1 MKMKSVAEIAEGL
14 HKGRE
19 KMMEKLNLP
28 DKFAQGTATAMI
40 QKYDTMLDNLA
51 LEQDMIRES
60 KQGISGKTP
69 MQMGKYGGMFKKYQL
84 GGGDDELNINYDTP
98 SSSGFMGFDPK
109 PMDFVGQLR
118 SLIYPNQRAKAYPNE
133 IGIGGKPNS
142 ESWWLN
148 RPWKNKDKYMWPELK
163 TQESNPGSSNLG
175 SMNDFESIRNWTNE
189 TFGQKPVEI
198 GSSYKGT
205 ELGKVPNEE
214 IAIPPAQTVLPIEKS
229 YAFPADSVS
238 LETFLNRKPRLNLSE
253 KSIPNSSLDNDI
265 SFGRYNSETNKI
277 DFNRRDVKAYNKR
290 LSPEEQDMRISTK
303 ELKADE
309 NFNFES
315 RLPETMEKISS
326 SLLPLADN
334 IVNYALTRKAA
345 KDPLPTP
352 TYRKYAAM
360 NPTVDVEAQR
370 KDVNENQQS
379 MNRSIDRS
387 VSGPAALAAKMAAR
401 SQSVGALNSIEQE
414 KRMQERAT
422 QNQNRQGYQD
432 VANANAGL
440 LDNYRNMQYA
450 KRQEIRGTDSENVTN
465 AVSDLL
471 QMKQDDVARE
481 LDMDKMMMIMQAYDK
496 RIISRNAFDLLSPE
510 MQKRLTELGIKVEG

>member
-60 KQGISGKTP
+60 KEGISGKTP

-84 GGGDDELNINYDTP
+84 GGGLNALPFWGNTSGNLVGDAVSGVHP
-98 SSSGFMGFDPK
+98 SFSIANMARKMPWDRFFG
-109 PMDFVGQLR
+109 
-118 SLIYPNQRAKAYPNE
+118 NQGNNLNP
-133 IGIGGKPNS
+133 
-142 ESWWLN
+142 ES
-148 RPWKNKDKYMWPELK
+148 
-163 TQESNPGSSNLG
+163 GSSNQSNPG

-189 TFGQKPVEI
+189 TFGQPPFIPRGQDMTYSVDPTGNFPIKI
-198 GSSYKGT
+198 GSSYKG
-205 ELGKVPNEE
+205 GKLNQPFSGTTSPTYPEMQKNLVTGQNIGDSGIGGFSGPEEYPQE
-214 IAIPPAQTVLPIEKS
+214 IATRSANPISGGTKNPIDTATEKTIPGTPQAKTGQGFDIASGIAGSVLPL
-229 YAFPADSVS
+229 V
-238 LETFLNRKPRLNLSE
+238 
-253 KSIPNSSLDNDI
+253 
-265 SFGRYNSETNKI
+265 
-277 DFNRRDVKAYNKR
+277 
-290 LSPEEQDMRISTK
+290 
-303 ELKADE
+303 
-309 NFNFES
+309 
-315 RLPETMEKISS
+315 
-326 SLLPLADN
+326 DN

-370 KDVNENQQS
+370 KDVNESQQS

-465 AVSDLL
+465 AVADLL
-471 QMKQDDVARE
+471 QMRQDDVARE
-481 LDMDKMMMIMQAYDK
+481 LDMDKMTMIMQAYDK
-496 RIISRNAFDLLSPE
+496 RIISRNVFDLLSPE